1 MAGAVYD
8 PLGDGNPDYKSYV
21 DRAYDGNPDSAWLT
35 WVYKQ
40 QFPTLK
46 TGVGLMLHLH
56 QQTTPRSVQITSAT
70 PGTTVENR
78 SATAP
83 TTTLD
88 QTTVLG
94 SGTITDK
101 PLTIT
106 MTNPPKSNYLLVFVT
121 KMAKTGANQYQSKI
135 NEIAVTGN

>member
-70 PGTTVENR
+70 PGTTVETDRRPHRPPGSTRPPCSAPER
-78 SATAP
+78 SP
-83 TTTLD
+83 T
-88 QTTVLG
+88 
-94 SGTITDK
+94 SR
-101 PLTIT
+101 
-106 MTNPPKSNYLLVFVT
+106 
-121 KMAKTGANQYQSKI
+121 
-135 NEIAVTGN
+135 

>member
-1 MAGAVYD
+1 M
-8 PLGDGNPDYKSYV
+8 
-21 DRAYDGNPDSAWLT
+21 
-35 WVYKQ
+35 
-40 QFPTLK
+40 
-46 TGVGLMLHLH
+46 
-56 QQTTPRSVQITSAT
+56 
-70 PGTTVENR
+70 ENR

-83 TTTLD
+83 TATLD

-121 KMAKTGANQYQSKI
+121 KIAKTGANQYQSKI
-135 NEIAVTGN
+135 NEIAVTRN